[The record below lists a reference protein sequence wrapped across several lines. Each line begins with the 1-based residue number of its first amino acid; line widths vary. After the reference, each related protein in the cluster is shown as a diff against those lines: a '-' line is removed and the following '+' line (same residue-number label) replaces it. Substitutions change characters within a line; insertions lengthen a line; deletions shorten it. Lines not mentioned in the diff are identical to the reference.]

1 MLTPA
6 LIQDILNDPQ
16 IDAAW
21 QETLAEWE
29 DAVPSQVRATLAYA
43 RGLRNQVL
51 QLAREVDDAAD
62 LERMLALHYIELKC
76 QWTKLNALV
85 QYRLGSKG
93 EVREDLMYRASCVSQ
108 LLSTIEPLLDPQ
120 DVDGFTNVLSAPI
133 GATREMAS

>member
-1 MLTPA
+1 MVTPTIINEV
-6 LIQDILNDPQ
+6 LKDPQ

-21 QETLAEWE
+21 QETLSEWE
-29 DAVPSQVRATLAYA
+29 GAVPSQVKATLAYA

-51 QLAREVDDAAD
+51 QLARDVDDAAD

-108 LLSTIEPLLDPQ
+108 LLSTIEPLLDAQ

-133 GATREMAS
+133 GSLREMV

>member
-1 MLTPA
+1 MVTPTIINEV
-6 LIQDILNDPQ
+6 LKDPQ

-21 QETLAEWE
+21 QETLSEWE
-29 DAVPSQVRATLAYA
+29 GAVPSQVKATLAYA

-51 QLAREVDDAAD
+51 QLARDVDDAAD

-108 LLSTIEPLLDPQ
+108 LLSTIEPLLDAQ

-133 GATREMAS
+133 GSLREMA

>member
-1 MLTPA
+1 MLTAP
-6 LIQDILNDPQ
+6 LIQDVLTDPQ

-21 QETLAEWE
+21 QETLAGWE
-29 DAVPSQVRATLAYA
+29 DAVPSQVKATLAYA

-51 QLAREVDDAAD
+51 QLARDVDDDAD

-85 QYRLGSKG
+85 QYRLGAAG

-108 LLSTIEPLLDPQ
+108 LLAIIEPLLDQQ
-120 DVDGFTNVLSAPI
+120 DVDGFTAVLAEPI
-133 GATREMAS
+133 GTMRQAA